1 MPDLKLD
8 IGEGQ
13 IANDIAVALAES
25 FSGEKRD
32 ALLRDIIRAHMSAKE
47 NNYSKE
53 TLLNQTVGNK
63 IRTMARE
70 AMEAQIETLRPRIA
84 EIVRQQ
90 MGPEFEATVCAQLM
104 AGLSRRKIE
113 GITVSV
119 TMAED

>member
-13 IANDIAVALAES
+13 IANAIAVALAES